1 MLASSLAPPPS
12 ETLFVTGLPMDC
24 TNEFCNEIFS
34 QYGTVKTTT
43 VLPVSPGK
51 TKAAAFVIM
60 TNVEDA
66 QWIVDHVNGN
76 VPQNLTAPVSVV
88 FATPRD
94 KMASPMGKGMM
105 MKGSMMKGASPMAM
119 KGAMGGMGATGAA
132 MGGGYGGYESSG
144 AGMGGGYGGYDS
156 SGAGMK
162 GGCGGYD
169 SSGAG
174 MKGGYG
180 GSWGGSYGG
189 YGGKD
194 YGSSKGFGK
203 SLPQDV
209 KKYKTIM
216 CRFFETTGNC
226 QRGESCS
233 YAHGLH
239 ELNSAGTGTAAAAAM
254 AAIGKGTFTPG
265 STFVPP
271 SKGGAKGA
279 AATPTVGAGMT
290 PKAAATVT
298 TTFATNGFVA
308 ASEPSVSSSL
318 PNGLASSLPPGFSA
332 GFSPAL

>member
-119 KGAMGGMGATGAA
+119 KGAMGGKGATGAA
-132 MGGGYGGYESSG
+132 MGGAYGGYESSG

-156 SGAGMK
+156 SGAGI
-162 GGCGGYD
+162 GGGY
-169 SSGAG
+169 
-174 MKGGYG
+174 GGSWG

-226 QRGESCS
+226 QRGESQRHLH
-233 YAHGLH
+233 AGLH
-239 ELNSAGTGTAAAAAM
+239 VRSSVERRCERCCCHSGR
-254 AAIGKGTFTPG
+254 G
-265 STFVPP
+265 SWHDAQGRGHGNNHERDERVCCRKRAFSVEFP
-271 SKGGAKGA
+271 SKWTRK
-279 AATPTVGAGMT
+279 
-290 PKAAATVT
+290 
-298 TTFATNGFVA
+298 FASTRFLGRI
-308 ASEPSVSSSL
+308 
-318 PNGLASSLPPGFSA
+318 LASSVMRRSSTVATVARAAAHEVSQG
-332 GFSPAL
+332 GCRSPVE